1 MTSTTTAPA
10 RTPEHVAGEPS
21 TMTHRDVLRTI
32 SGLFMGM
39 FVSIIA
45 TSIVS
50 SSLPKIVADLGGD
63 QSAFTWVVTATL
75 LTTTISTPIWGKV
88 ADLVDR
94 KLTVQLALGIT
105 VVSAALAGLA
115 HNPGTLIAWRALQGV
130 GAGGLTAVGMV
141 LIADIISPRERGRYM
156 GYMGAIMAVA
166 TIGAPLL
173 GGFLTDTAGWRWNF
187 FVGVPFAIVAIVL
200 IQRTLH
206 LPPLARPE
214 KVSIDYLGA
223 TLISGGIA
231 LLLLWVTFA
240 GSRFDWL
247 SWQTAVMVGASVVLL
262 AFAVLAESRAT
273 APIIPLGLFRN
284 RTITLVIVASIAL
297 GIVLF
302 GTTVFLSQYMQIAR
316 GYSPTMS
323 GLLTIPLILGQLV
336 SSVASGRAV
345 SRTGSY
351 KKYLIAG
358 AVIMPV
364 GVVLMGTIDYQTN
377 LGVISL
383 YMALIGVGM
392 GLQMQNM
399 VLAAQNTMTPA
410 ELSTGSA
417 TIAFFRSLGGAI
429 GVSALGAILG
439 HRVSTEMAGGIAD
452 LLKQGVQIPAELLGG
467 ALPEVGT
474 LPREIA
480 TLVESAYG
488 SGVALVFLVAAPLT
502 LVSLVTLAFV
512 KEVPL
517 LTKSNAELRLE
528 ELARAEAAAEQDVA
542 GAPTADVMAET
553 APVAAT
559 VPSGTAA
566 SGTNAS
572 GTTTGTGTTTADAPA
587 SSSPSAPE
595 A

>member
-1 MTSTTTAPA
+1 MTRTTTPD
-10 RTPEHVAGEPS
+10 HLAGEPGS
-21 TMTHRDVLRTI
+21 MTHREVLRTI
-32 SGLFMGM
+32 SGIFMGL

-50 SSLPKIVADLGGD
+50 SSLPKIVADLGGN

-94 KLTVQLALGIT
+94 KLSIQIALGIT
-105 VVSAALAGLA
+105 VLSAAFAGFSHSTA
-115 HNPGTLIAWRALQGV
+115 TLITWRAFQGI

-141 LIADIISPRERGRYM
+141 LIADIISPRERGKYM

-187 FVGVPFAIVAIVL
+187 FVGVPFAVIAIVL

-206 LPPLARPE
+206 LPPMERPQ

-240 GSRFDWL
+240 GSKFDWL
-247 SWQTAVMVGASVVLL
+247 SWQSAVMVGGAIAIL
-262 AFAVLAESRAT
+262 AAAVWAESRAD

-284 RTITLVIVASIAL
+284 RTLTLVVVASVAL
-297 GIVLF
+297 GVVLF

-316 GYSPTMS
+316 GYSPTVS
-323 GLLTIPLILGQLV
+323 GLLTVPLILGQLTA
-336 SSVASGRAV
+336 SILSGRAV
-345 SRTGSY
+345 SRTGTY
-351 KKYLIAG
+351 KTFLVTG
-358 AVIMPV
+358 AVLMPI
-364 GVVLMGTIDYQTN
+364 GLGLMGSITYQTN
-377 LGVISL
+377 LLVISV

-392 GLQMQNM
+392 GLLMQNM

-429 GVSALGAILG
+429 GVSALGAVLG
-439 HRVSTEMAGGIAD
+439 HRVATEITGGFASAGITP
-452 LLKQGVQIPAELLGG
+452 PASLAG
-467 ALPEVGT
+467 GT
-474 LPREIA
+474 LPDVSTLPGPIA
-480 TLVESAYG
+480 IIVESAYG
-488 SGVALVFLVAAPLT
+488 TAVAEVFLVAAPIALIA
-502 LVSLVTLAFV
+502 LVCVILL

-517 LTKSNAELRLE
+517 ATKSNAELRLE
-528 ELARAEAAAEQDVA
+528 ALARAEASEADGSPGLDTAYVEGLAGTAHA
-542 GAPTADVMAET
+542 GAGDGSRRDENLGPAM
-553 APVAAT
+553 P
-559 VPSGTAA
+559 
-566 SGTNAS
+566 
-572 GTTTGTGTTTADAPA
+572 PA
-587 SSSPSAPE
+587 SRLDS
-595 A
+595 